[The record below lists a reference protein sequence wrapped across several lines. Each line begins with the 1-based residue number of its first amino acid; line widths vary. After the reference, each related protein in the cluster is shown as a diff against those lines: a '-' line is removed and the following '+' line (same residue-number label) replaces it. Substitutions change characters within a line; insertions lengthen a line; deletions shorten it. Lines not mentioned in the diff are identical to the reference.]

1 MGRQPTPERSGH
13 SSASAVR
20 FRKPSWRDP
29 RLLVGLLLVLLSVLG
44 VILLVAAANRNEP
57 YYTAAT
63 DLAVGQRVTAED
75 LTTVDAHLQETSSQY
90 IPGVQPLHEDAVVT
104 QRVPRGQLVP
114 AASIGTADHLDRTSV
129 GIALQTPLPSQA
141 DPGAHVDVWVAKPK
155 PSGRGYVEPKKLVT
169 AAEIAR
175 VDTTDTALGGS
186 GGVTVHVLVTP
197 SQVAPLVDAL
207 GNDAKVT
214 LVPNTAGSG
223 S

>member
-1 MGRQPTPERSGH
+1 M
-13 SSASAVR
+13 
-20 FRKPSWRDP
+20 
-29 RLLVGLLLVLLSVLG
+29 
-44 VILLVAAANRNEP
+44 
-57 YYTAAT
+57 
-63 DLAVGQRVTAED
+63 
-75 LTTVDAHLQETSSQY
+75 
-90 IPGVQPLHEDAVVT
+90 
-104 QRVPRGQLVP
+104 
-114 AASIGTADHLDRTSV
+114 
-129 GIALQTPLPSQA
+129 
-141 DPGAHVDVWVAKPK
+141 AKPK